1 MILKCRTESD
11 ELLTL
16 RSLNTRMT
24 LTEKEKFHYSV
35 LEKGFEGERKFDQL
49 LEILQEERYILNDL
63 LLEVNNSYFQID
75 SLIISQEAIYLL
87 DVKNYQ
93 GDYYLD
99 SDKLYS
105 VTTDREYKNPV
116 TQLQRSAT
124 LFRQLLQ
131 SLKRNFLVEASV
143 IFINPEFTLYQ
154 CPVDQPFIFP
164 TQVNRFLK
172 SLNQITSKLNDEQ
185 KKLAKKLISLHQP
198 KNPFNR
204 LPEYHYDHLQ
214 KGIYCKTCFS
224 FAVSV
229 KTDKF
234 VCEKCGD
241 LEKIPLGILRNV
253 KEFMLLFPERKI
265 TTQSIY
271 DWCQVDLCK
280 KTIYRTLKK
289 NYTPC
294 GNTRDTYYV

>member
-16 RSLNTRMT
+16 RSLNTRMK
-24 LTEKEKFHYSV
+24 LTEKEKFHYSN

-49 LEILQEERYILNDL
+49 TEVLKEERYILNDL

-87 DVKNYQ
+87 DVKNYL

-99 SDKLYS
+99 SNKLYS
-105 VTTDREYKNPV
+105 VTTGRESKNPV

-131 SLKRNFLVEASV
+131 TLKLNFLIEASV

-154 CPVDQPFIFP
+154 SPMDQPFIFP
-164 TQVNRFLK
+164 TQVNRFFK
-172 SLNQITSKLNDEQ
+172 SLNETPSKLGDEHA
-185 KKLAKKLISLHQP
+185 KLAKKLISLHQT

-204 LPEYHYDHLQ
+204 IPEYHYDLLQ
-214 KGIYCKTCFS
+214 KGIYCNTCFS
-224 FAVSV
+224 FMVAV
-229 KTDKF
+229 KTDHF
-234 VCEKCGD
+234 VCEKCGEH
-241 LEKIPLGILRNV
+241 EKIKLGIIRNV

-271 DWCQVDLCK
+271 EWCQVDLSK
-280 KTIYRTLKK
+280 KTFYRTLKK

-294 GNTRDTYYV
+294 GNTKDTYYV

>member
-1 MILKCRTESD
+1 MFLKCRNVSD

-24 LTEKEKFHYSV
+24 LTDKEQFRYLI
-35 LEKGFEGERKFDQL
+35 LEKGFEGESRFDQL
-49 LEILQEERYILNDL
+49 IEILQEERYILNDL

-99 SDKLYS
+99 SNKLYS
-105 VTTDREYKNPV
+105 VTSDREYKNPV

-131 SLKRNFLVEASV
+131 TLKLNFLVEASV
-143 IFINPEFTLYQ
+143 LFINPEFTLYQ
-154 CPVDQPFIFP
+154 SPMDQPFILP
-164 TQVNRFLK
+164 SQVNRFLN
-172 SLNQITSKLNDEQ
+172 SINQTPSKLSDEQ
-185 KKLAKKLISLHQP
+185 KKLAKKLISLHQA
-198 KNPFNR
+198 KNPYNL
-204 LPEYHYDHLQ
+204 LPKYQYDQLR
-214 KGIYCKTCFS
+214 KGIYCKTCYS

-229 KTDKF
+229 KNNKF
-234 VCEKCGD
+234 VCETCG
-241 LEKIPLGILRNV
+241 EIEEIYLGILRNV
-253 KEFMLLFPERKI
+253 KEFLFLFPERKI

-271 DWCQVDLCK
+271 DWCQVDLSK
-280 KTIYRTLKK
+280 KTFYRTLKK
-289 NYTPC
+289 HYTPC
-294 GNTRDTYYV
+294 GNTRSTYYV